1 MPGRR
6 WEAALWLYLFGGD
19 VSPGALPVL
28 AAGAEEGVGRGILLT
43 LITGSAPHPRGALA
57 EPQSSAAVHPSSS
70 ILPAK
75 EQGGTSLGKGIK
87 LLERAY

>member
-1 MPGRR
+1 MPRRR
-6 WEAALWLYLFGGD
+6 WEAALRLYLFGGD
-19 VSPGALPVL
+19 VSPGACPVL
-28 AAGAEEGVGRGILLT
+28 AVGAEEGIGRGILLT
-43 LITGSAPHPRGALA
+43 LITGCVPHPQGVLA
-57 EPQSSAAVHPSSS
+57 EPQSSAAAHPSSN